1 MIEEFL
7 TRDHDRKSFDCGSH
21 EINEFLR
28 RYARQNAAMGVAQ
41 TFVLVAPQQPRTILG
56 YYSLSTA
63 QIDFEQISEAHR
75 GRLPKYPVPAA
86 RMGRLGVD
94 RRHHG
99 KGIGSRLL
107 GLAIRRCQ
115 AIRKEIGLVVLAV
128 DAKDDTAAAFYRHHG
143 FTPVE
148 EKPHTLYLPLELLE

>member
-1 MIEEFL
+1 MIEEPL
-7 TRDHDRKSFDCGSH
+7 TRDHDRKRFDCGTR
-21 EINEFLR
+21 EINEFLH

-41 TFVLVAPQQPRTILG
+41 TFVLVDPQQPRTILG

-63 QIDFEQISEAHR
+63 QIDFEQIREDQR
-75 GRLPKYPVPAA
+75 RRLPKYPVPSA

-94 RRHHG
+94 HRHHG
-99 KGIGSRLL
+99 QGIGSRLL

-115 AIRKEIGLVVLAV
+115 AIRKEIGLVVLVV
-128 DAKDDTAAAFYRHHG
+128 DAKDEGAAAFYRHHG

-148 EKPHTLYLPLELLE
+148 DDPLTLYLHLELIA

>member
-1 MIEEFL
+1 VIEELL
-7 TRDHDRKSFDCGSH
+7 TRDHDRKSFNCGTS

-41 TFVLVAPQQPRTILG
+41 TFVLVAPHQPRTILG
-56 YYSLSTA
+56 YYSLSSA
-63 QIDFEQISEAHR
+63 QIDFERISEDHR
-75 GRLPKYPVPAA
+75 RRLPKYPVPAA

-94 RRHHG
+94 HRHHG
-99 KGIGSRLL
+99 QGIGSRLL

-115 AIRKEIGLVVLAV
+115 AIRKEIGLVVLVV
-128 DAKDDTAAAFYRHHG
+128 DAKDQTAASFYQHHG

-148 EKPHTLYLPLELLE
+148 DDPLTLYLPLELLE